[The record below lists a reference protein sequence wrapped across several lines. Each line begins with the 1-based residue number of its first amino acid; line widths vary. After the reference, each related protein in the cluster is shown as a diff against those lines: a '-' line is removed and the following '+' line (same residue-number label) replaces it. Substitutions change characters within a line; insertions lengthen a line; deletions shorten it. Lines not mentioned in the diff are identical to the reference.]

1 VRDSA
6 CSDGTARHF
15 VPSAD
20 RQTEGVSAAPRLSDG
35 VVVLDRHRLSDA
47 DAHLAGEDE
56 EQARRFG
63 WYPAASTRVG
73 VRRAIRRWQRQ
84 WSSGGARRAFA
95 IRDGQTGALAGGCEV
110 RVGEDG
116 LAEISYWVF
125 PPFRGRGFARRAIGL
140 ACEWAFA
147 ELRVERMEIYVE
159 PDNAASRSAALR
171 AGFTEEGVL
180 RARGRF
186 GEERRDLVLYSRL
199 PSDRM
204 PALGAR
210 AESRGRDLQ
219 GNRAEADRSP
229 GGGRRRASRRDTPRR
244 EG

>member
-1 VRDSA
+1 VN
-6 CSDGTARHF
+6 
-15 VPSAD
+15 
-20 RQTEGVSAAPRLSDG
+20 APRLSDG
-35 VVVLDRHRLSDA
+35 VVVLDRHRLADA

-63 WYPAASTRVG
+63 RDPAASTPVG

-95 IRDGQTGALAGGCEV
+95 IRDGHTGALAGGCEV
-110 RVGEDG
+110 RVGEDD
-116 LAEISYWVF
+116 LAEMSYWVF

-180 RARGRF
+180 RARGRL
-186 GEERRDLVLYSRL
+186 GDERRDLVLYSRL
-199 PSDRM
+199 SSDRM

-210 AESRGRDLQ
+210 AESRGRDPQ
-219 GNRAEADRSP
+219 GNRAGADRSP
-229 GGGRRRASRRDTPRR
+229 GGGRRRASTRDTPRR